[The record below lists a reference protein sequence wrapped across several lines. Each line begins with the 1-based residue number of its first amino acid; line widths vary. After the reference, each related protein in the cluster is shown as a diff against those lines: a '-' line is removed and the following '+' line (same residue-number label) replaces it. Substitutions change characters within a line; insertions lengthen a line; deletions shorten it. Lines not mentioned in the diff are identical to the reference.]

1 MLKIVESQF
10 RRQQLLRWIGK
21 PYTKES
27 LARKIRHVLANEKQR
42 QVAGPTRF
50 AAGGEVKPA
59 PTDQIMRVLLVEDDT
74 DIRDNTRDMLECLGY
89 EVIAVGSAEEAL
101 ARLALDIQVLVTD
114 QQLPGIQG
122 SDLVQLAKT
131 RFPHLRVLIASGFG
145 SVARLA
151 DVNSLPKPYTLE
163 MLRTALQSVGAVV

>member
-1 MLKIVESQF
+1 
-10 RRQQLLRWIGK
+10 
-21 PYTKES
+21 
-27 LARKIRHVLANEKQR
+27 
-42 QVAGPTRF
+42 
-50 AAGGEVKPA
+50 
-59 PTDQIMRVLLVEDDT
+59 MRVLLVEDDT